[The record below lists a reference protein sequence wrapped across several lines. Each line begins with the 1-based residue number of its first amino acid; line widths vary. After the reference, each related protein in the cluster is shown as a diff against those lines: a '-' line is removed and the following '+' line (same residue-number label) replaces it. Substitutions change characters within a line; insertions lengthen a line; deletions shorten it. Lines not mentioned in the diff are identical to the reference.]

1 MPQPHDATTWTTL
14 TGGDKD
20 VTEWINVVGG
30 GRLYRTVIRDKDG
43 NVIGVAMC
51 YAPEGTGR

>member
-1 MPQPHDATTWTTL
+1 MPQDATTWTTL
-14 TGGDKD
+14 TGGDRD
-20 VTEWINVVGG
+20 VTEWVNVAGG
-30 GRLYRTVIRDKDG
+30 GRLYRTIIRDKDG